1 MEFQLSSHK
10 ITNPVLEIIIEKQN
24 LENYRKFDHGN
35 FSTVNLNWKLNKNRQ
50 NFGKKVFKHLTI
62 YISYI

>member
-50 NFGKKVFKHLTI
+50 NFGKKSV
-62 YISYI
+62 